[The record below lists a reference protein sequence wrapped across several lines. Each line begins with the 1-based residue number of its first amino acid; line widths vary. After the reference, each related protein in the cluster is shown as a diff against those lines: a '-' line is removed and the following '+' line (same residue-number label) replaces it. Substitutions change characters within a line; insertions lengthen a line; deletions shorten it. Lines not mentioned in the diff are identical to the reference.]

1 MVSSHV
7 NTCRLH
13 VCTCTCTEY
22 LRALSCGGS
31 PTSWECEFNSL
42 FIGFIGVIHIA
53 LLGHRHL
60 RSSINRVRFSLV
72 RFACTFRSICNSTFS
87 GRTKTTEEVL
97 SCVTGQRQPQDVHF
111 LSQPRNTTAVTGNDV
126 TLECLADGNP
136 KPIVSW
142 FKGNHHRVN
151 GCCLRGIVI
160 WSCHRPS
167 DVRALGAN
175 LRHKA
180 DCKFCL

>member
-1 MVSSHV
+1 MYDLLVHLGVYVTVHV
-7 NTCRLH
+7 L
-13 VCTCTCTEY
+13 
-22 LRALSCGGS
+22 
-31 PTSWECEFNSL
+31 
-42 FIGFIGVIHIA
+42 
-53 LLGHRHL
+53 
-60 RSSINRVRFSLV
+60 
-72 RFACTFRSICNSTFS
+72 CNCTFS
-87 GRTKTTEEVL
+87 GRTKTTDEVL

-160 WSCHRPS
+160 SSCHRPS
-167 DVRALGAN
+167 DVRTLGAN

-180 DCKFCL
+180 GCKFCL